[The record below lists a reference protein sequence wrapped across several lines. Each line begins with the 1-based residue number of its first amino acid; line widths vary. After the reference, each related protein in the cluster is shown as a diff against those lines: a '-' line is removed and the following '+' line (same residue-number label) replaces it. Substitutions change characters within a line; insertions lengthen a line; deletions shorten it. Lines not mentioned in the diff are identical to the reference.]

1 MAAELDPFILHFN
14 ARVHGMKR
22 DLFTN
27 GTVGEF
33 LEQGDLARF
42 VDALLDSAYRTE
54 MAEALTRYQG
64 ADAVEVAV
72 SRNLVTTFQ
81 LLLGRAHG
89 DFKLLVE
96 IFLARWDLMAVKSLL
111 RCRHHGISG
120 TVHGSAVIP
129 GPSLTPALLADFL
142 DSDSMETLVRTLAA
156 WNRSLCGCL
165 VKALPAY
172 GETRQL
178 SVLEEA
184 LDRAY
189 FTGNAARLK
198 ITEDEN
204 GRMLRAQLQA
214 EIDRIN
220 LRTVFQH
227 IDNHGDAGDTLEERF
242 LSQGSLPKTLLR
254 QMASASD
261 PASAM
266 ELLGRTRYS
275 SLVEEL
281 YQLLQTGRFSP
292 MERFYERVI
301 MKNVRQ
307 SARNNV
313 FGIGVMMDFAWMKYN
328 EVVNL
333 RLIARGLAGNL
344 PHGRVRDELYFV

>member
-1 MAAELDPFILHFN
+1 MADMDPFVLHFN

-22 DLFTN
+22 DLFPRT
-27 GTVGEF
+27 TIDSF
-33 LEQGDLARF
+33 LDQGDLTRF
-42 VDALLDSAYRTE
+42 ADALLDSAYRTE

-64 ADAVEVAV
+64 ADAIEEAV
-72 SRNLVTTFQ
+72 SRNLVATFQ
-81 LLLGRAHG
+81 TLLGRAHG
-89 DFKLLVE
+89 EFRDLVQ

-111 RCRHHGISG
+111 RCRHHGIEG
-120 TVHGSAVIP
+120 PALGGALIP
-129 GPSLTPALLADFL
+129 GPTLTPPLMAEFIGL
-142 DSDSMETLVRTLAA
+142 DSMESLVQALAA
-156 WNRSLCGCL
+156 WNRDLCGSL
-165 VKALPAY
+165 RKAMPAY
-172 GETRQL
+172 QQDSDL
-178 SVLEEA
+178 AVLEEA

-189 FTGNAARLK
+189 FVDTVERLK
-198 ITEDEN
+198 AAGDEDS
-204 GRMLRAQLQA
+204 GMVASQLQA

-227 IDNHGDAGDTLEERF
+227 IETRGELGDSLEDR
-242 LSQGSLPKTLLR
+242 LLGLGALPKALLR
-254 QMASASD
+254 QMAGASD

-266 ELLGRTRYS
+266 EYLARTRYS

-281 YQLLQTGRFSP
+281 YQLLQTSRFSP
-292 MERFYERVI
+292 MERFFERVL

-313 FGIGVMMDFAWMKYN
+313 FGIGVMMDFVWLKYN

-344 PHGRVRDELYFV
+344 PAGRVRDEMYSA

>member
-1 MAAELDPFILHFN
+1 MAELDPFVLHFN

-22 DLFTN
+22 DLFASRA
-27 GTVGEF
+27 VDEF

-42 VDALLDSAYRTE
+42 SDALLESPYRTE

-64 ADAVEVAV
+64 ADAVEEAV
-72 SRNLVTTFQ
+72 SRNLVATFQ
-81 LLLGRAHG
+81 ALLGRAHG
-89 DFKLLVE
+89 EFRDLVR
-96 IFLARWDLMAVKSLL
+96 IFLARWDLLAVKSLL
-111 RCRHHGISG
+111 RCRHHGVDAG
-120 TVHGSAVIP
+120 TAGSALIP
-129 GPSLTPALLADFL
+129 GPRLTPPLIADFREL
-142 DSDSMETLVRTLAA
+142 ESMEALVRSLAG
-156 WNRSLCGCL
+156 WNRELCGCL

-172 GETRQL
+172 QESNDL

-189 FTGNAARLK
+189 FTGNASRLK
-198 ITEDEN
+198 AASDEDSQ
-204 GRMLRAQLQA
+204 MLRGQLQA

-227 IDNHGDAGDTLEERF
+227 IETKGGLAGDLDAHF
-242 LSQGSLPKTLLR
+242 LSQGSLPRTLLR
-254 QMASASD
+254 QMAGASD

-266 ELLGRTRYS
+266 EQLARTRYS

-292 MERFYERVI
+292 MERFFERVL

-333 RLIARGLAGNL
+333 RLVARGLAGNL
-344 PHGRVRDELYFV
+344 PKGRVRDEMYAV

>member
-1 MAAELDPFILHFN
+1 MADLDPLVLYFN

-22 DLFTN
+22 DLFSRSTIDS
-27 GTVGEF
+27 F
-33 LEQGDLARF
+33 LDQGDLSRF

-54 MAEALTRYQG
+54 VAESLTRYQG
-64 ADAVEVAV
+64 ADAIEEAV
-72 SRNLVTTFQ
+72 SRNLVATFQ
-81 LLLGRAHG
+81 TLMGRAHG
-89 DFKLLVE
+89 EFRELAE

-111 RCRHHGISG
+111 RCRHHAIEGPTLAG
-120 TVHGSAVIP
+120 ALIP
-129 GPSLTPALLADFL
+129 GPTMTPPLLAEFSQL
-142 DSDSMETLVRTLAA
+142 DSMESLVQALAA
-156 WNRSLCGCL
+156 WNRDLCVGL
-165 VKALPAY
+165 RKVLPVYQEEGNLAI
-172 GETRQL
+172 
-178 SVLEEA
+178 LEET

-189 FTGNAARLK
+189 FVESVQQLKAADD
-198 ITEDEN
+198 EDSS
-204 GRMLRAQLQA
+204 MVASQLQA

-227 IDNHGDAGDTLEERF
+227 IETRGELADSLGER
-242 LSQGSLPKTLLR
+242 LLGEGSLPNALLR
-254 QMASASD
+254 RMAEASD
-261 PASAM
+261 AASAM
-266 ELLGRTRYS
+266 EHLAHTRYS

-292 MERFYERVI
+292 MERYFERLL

-313 FGIGVMMDFAWMKYN
+313 FGIGVMMDFVWLKYN

-344 PHGRVRDELYFV
+344 PAGRVRNEMYSV